1 MIFQKNMGNEH
12 PSASNFWDLVRGK
25 HFLNHKLRHP
35 RSTATCSHRR
45 SAYDGT
51 IDFIWLW
58 SYHEIGVFWCRRQM
72 ESSLGGVAK
81 KKQSAVFTPMPSAG
95 KLLEDWKLPRRR
107 LRRCDTLEIHAM
119 HLKANFSRAEQW
131 AQEKPRKAP
140 RVAEDGETTKM
151 PKHVHKVQR
160 VLKDDTKWTAKQDV
174 LWSVI
179 CEHLHPL
186 ALPKYVY
193 TYIYTHIHTYIY
205 THTHVYLRKHIYIY
219 TYVYMYI
226 APDMRQRWHTTRD
239 LWSLVKVLWTR
250 CKMLHTKMTFG
261 CLKIEYPQIWQ
272 FIIIFPSKMVICRVS
287 SFFRQTQ
294 MSLEDATEPYW
305 AWISVKTLSPWVCK
319 GKCAPATTQL
329 RFFSSRQLQQ

>member
-1 MIFQKNMGNEH
+1 MGNEH

-58 SYHEIGVFWCRRQM
+58 WEILPRNWRFLVPQADGILAGRRGQ
-72 ESSLGGVAK
+72 

-119 HLKANFSRAEQW
+119 HLKADFSTAEQW

-140 RVAEDGETTKM
+140 RVAEEGETTKM

-160 VLKDDTKWTAKQDV
+160 VLKDDTQWTAKQDV

-193 TYIYTHIHTYIY
+193 THMYHIYIHIYI
-205 THTHVYLRKHIYIY
+205 HIHIYIY
-219 TYVYMYI
+219 TCVFAQTYIYIYIYI

-250 CKMLHTKMTFG
+250 CKMLHTKMKFG
-261 CLKIEYPQIWQ
+261 CLKIEYPQIWH